1 MKARIVAPAPSP
13 GTLRIPPRYTDM
25 RLGDLFT
32 FLAVHRNASITGAA
46 RELRVS
52 PSQVSKAVSRLEDQL
67 NIKLL
72 SRSSRGVSL
81 SEGGRRLLPYVE
93 DAVGRLRLLGRDSTN
108 SGATDLTLAAPS
120 WLVHLF
126 LPAIASS
133 QPELRVRGLELPP
146 PLLRAYAAE
155 NFFDLTLVTSDEQRF
170 PGAWVSTHVG
180 EIRKALYATP
190 ELARSLGAMP
200 LEPDALKP
208 VAFVSPIFNL
218 NGQFVPV
225 DDDCPLTHDD
235 RTVGHEAQTIGL
247 ALELAA
253 TTGQLVFGPAVAARR
268 YLASGALVELKVR
281 GWDVTEPLF
290 LVTNSDRVL
299 ARVQKA
305 IVRALRAALRGLG
318 ASSTDADH
326 DGA

>member
-1 MKARIVAPAPSP
+1 
-13 GTLRIPPRYTDM
+13 M

-32 FLAVHRNASITGAA
+32 FLAVQRNASITGAA

-52 PSQVSKAVSRLEDQL
+52 PSQVSKAITRLEDQL
-67 NIKLL
+67 HIKLL

-93 DAVGRLRLLGRDSTN
+93 DAVGRLRLLGRDDTSAG
-108 SGATDLTLAAPS
+108 STDLTLAAPS

-180 EIRKALYATP
+180 EIRKALFGTP
-190 ELARSLGAMP
+190 ALAQSLGTMP
-200 LEPDALKP
+200 LDPSALKH

-253 TTGQLVFGPAVAARR
+253 TTNQLVFGPSVAARR
-268 YLASGALVELKVR
+268 YLSSGALVEVKVR

-290 LVTNSDRVL
+290 IVSNSDRVL

-305 IVRALRAALRGLG
+305 IVRALRGALRGLG
-318 ASSTDADH
+318 SGPTNGEAVEPEA
-326 DGA
+326 